1 MAAVTVEITQEGFE
15 GQFGTLI
22 QEVETIEADETY
34 DIELLDTKKK
44 HSFLGEYLKS
54 KACQQRI

>member
-1 MAAVTVEITQEGFE
+1 MTVEITQEGFM

-22 QEVETIEADETY
+22 QEVETIEADKMY
-34 DIELLDTKKK
+34 DIELLDMQKK

-54 KACQQRI
+54 KAGQQRI